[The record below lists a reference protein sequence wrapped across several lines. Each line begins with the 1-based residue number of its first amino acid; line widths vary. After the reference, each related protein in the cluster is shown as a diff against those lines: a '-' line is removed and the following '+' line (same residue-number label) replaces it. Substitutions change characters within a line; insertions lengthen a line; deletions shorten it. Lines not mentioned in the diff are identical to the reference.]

1 MNTIS
6 KKNFLVKFFY
16 RYKFYYHDE
25 NDITYLCMGE
35 YLETDVAFSFLADL
49 KKKFL
54 STYDNQKIQ
63 SSYSYQ
69 LKNFSEEIHK
79 LSDFY
84 IKNPQS
90 KLAMLKNN
98 INQTS
103 EIMHE
108 NVEKLF
114 QRNEKLDIT
123 LQKSNNLLGSSDVFY
138 KNIHRMKMKQK
149 YKRLKYLAF
158 LILVLIVIGL
168 LIYLIVK

>member
-1 MNTIS
+1 
-6 KKNFLVKFFY
+6 
-16 RYKFYYHDE
+16 
-25 NDITYLCMGE
+25 MGE

-54 STYDNQKIQ
+54 ATYDNQKIQ

-158 LILVLIVIGL
+158 FILVLLIMGF
-168 LIYLIVK
+168 LIYFCVS

>member
-1 MNTIS
+1 MFNALAKAS
-6 KKNFLVKFFY
+6 
-16 RYKFYYHDE
+16 
-25 NDITYLCMGE
+25 E
-35 YLETDVAFSFLADL
+35 YLETDVAFSYLADL

-54 STYDNQKIQ
+54 ATFDNQKIQ

-69 LKNFSEEIHK
+69 LKIFSEEIHK
-79 LSDFY
+79 LSEFY

-98 INQTS
+98 INLTS

-138 KNIHRMKMKQK
+138 KNIHKMKMKQK
-149 YKRLKYLAF
+149 YKRLKYMAF
-158 LILVLIVIGL
+158 FILVLLIMGF
-168 LIYLIVK
+168 LIYLCVG

>member
-1 MNTIS
+1 
-6 KKNFLVKFFY
+6 
-16 RYKFYYHDE
+16 
-25 NDITYLCMGE
+25 MGE
-35 YLETDVAFSFLADL
+35 NLDTDVAFSFLADL

-54 STYDNQKIQ
+54 SSYNIQKIQ

-69 LKNFSEEIHK
+69 LKSFSDEIQK
-79 LSDFY
+79 LSDYY

-90 KLAMLKNN
+90 KLALLKNN

-114 QRNEKLDIT
+114 QRSEKLDIT
-123 LQKSNNLLGSSDVFY
+123 IQKSNNLLGTSDVFY

-149 YKRLKYLAF
+149 YKRLKFIAIFILILLILGF
-158 LILVLIVIGL
+158 LIYFIF
-168 LIYLIVK
+168 K

>member
-1 MNTIS
+1 
-6 KKNFLVKFFY
+6 
-16 RYKFYYHDE
+16 
-25 NDITYLCMGE
+25 MGE
-35 YLETDVAFSFLADL
+35 NLDVDVAFSYLADL
-49 KKKFL
+49 KKKFI

-69 LKNFSEEIHK
+69 LKNFSDEIKK
-79 LSDFY
+79 LQDFY

-90 KLAMLKNN
+90 KLALLKNS

-114 QRNEKLDIT
+114 QRNEKLEIT
-123 LQKSNNLLGSSDVFY
+123 LQKSNNLLGNSDVFY

-149 YKRLKYLAF
+149 YKRLKYIAF
-158 LILVLIVIGL
+158 FILIVLVMAL
-168 LIYLIVK
+168 LIYFISK